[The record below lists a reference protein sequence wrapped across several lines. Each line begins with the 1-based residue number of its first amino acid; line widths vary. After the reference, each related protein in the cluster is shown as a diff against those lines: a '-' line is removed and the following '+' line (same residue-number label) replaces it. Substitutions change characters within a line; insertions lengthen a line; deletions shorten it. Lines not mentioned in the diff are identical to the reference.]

1 MKCCGWVRQFSGIS
15 FYPLLVLE
23 RFIFRSLTLC
33 LDRRG
38 EELGLDTGCFGI
50 RCYLAACSCCS
61 PGKCCCLLAC
71 SCCYCCCSDN
81 CCLTELCSWS
91 VVVCSLGC
99 CCSCSEVAGKPG
111 CCCCCCSCLVVC
123 SCCCSCCSEVC
134 SPGCYNC
141 CWEVC
146 SLGCSCFLVVGIPG
160 TGLEGTSSSHQKG
173 PAKTC
178 DNFCEEEKV
187 CVSTWWKERRV
198 LPDIVF
204 RPLPPTVCPQGGTF
218 Q

>member
-61 PGKCCCLLAC
+61 PGKCCC
-71 SCCYCCCSDN
+71 CCSDN

-99 CCSCSEVAGKPG
+99 CCSCSGSCFVVACNPG
-111 CCCCCCSCLVVC
+111 CCCSCLMVC
-123 SCCCSCCSEVC
+123 SCCLEVC
-134 SPGCYNC
+134 SPGCYSC
-141 CWEVC
+141 CWEAC

-160 TGLEGTSSSHQKG
+160 TGLEGTSSSHQKVQ
-173 PAKTC
+173 AKTC
-178 DNFCEEEKV
+178 DKFL
-187 CVSTWWKERRV
+187 SRRK
-198 LPDIVF
+198 
-204 RPLPPTVCPQGGTF
+204 G
-218 Q
+218 